1 MFSRRHSTWPNPA
14 SWLAVLADQLPDLI
28 LLDLVMP
35 EMDGFEFLAALHARE
50 GGRSVPVIVVT
61 GADLTP
67 AEREHLAVNVAK
79 VFDKRHLD
87 EAEFLTELK
96 RLLGAP
102 ATKGS

>member
-1 MFSRRHSTWPNPA
+1 
-14 SWLAVLADQLPDLI
+14 V
-28 LLDLVMP
+28 V
-35 EMDGFEFLAALHARE
+35 
-50 GGRSVPVIVVT
+50 VVT

-87 EAEFLTELK
+87 EAEFLTEL
-96 RLLGAP
+96 RRHLGAP